1 MNKGARSNL
10 AIGKVTLEDSQMT
23 ATVIGVIIIA
33 LAIEVDKLTQYRH
46 FFLPLVAL
54 AGVLVV
60 AFSLALKS

>member
-1 MNKGARSNL
+1 MPL
-10 AIGKVTLEDSQMT
+10 AKVTLEDSQMT
-23 ATVIGVIIIA
+23 ATIIGVIIIA

-54 AGVLVV
+54 AGVLIV

>member
-1 MNKGARSNL
+1 
-10 AIGKVTLEDSQMT
+10 MT
-23 ATVIGVIIIA
+23 ATIIGVIIIA

-54 AGVLVV
+54 AGVLIV